1 MFRKFLIIFSFL
13 IIASAYTQ
21 EVKVF
26 TLREAINEAF
36 RNNTE
41 LVNARYDKLIA
52 DYKVTQTYNESLIPS
67 LNVRSV
73 YSRAFKKQVFDIFGQ
88 KFEVGTDNTINTTLE
103 LSQPIPILGTPIFQG
118 INIAKYYS
126 KLSTENVNAL
136 EAKVAT
142 EVKKSFLSV
151 LLLKEVVEVNKKSL
165 QNAQD
170 NLNVVEIRYRNG
182 TVTEFDYLRAKVKV
196 ESIKPELSKAES
208 NLTLSKKNLKNTIG
222 LKTDEDIDV
231 VGSLIYDS
239 TEFTMSIDDIINK
252 MLDNNVS
259 LRLLRINRQINE
271 ELLSIDEASYLPKFY
286 VFGQYTLYAGEND
299 TRKFF
304 RYRYYNVVNAGIGM
318 QWSFNLFTNPF
329 KKSQTILEIK
339 KTDEKIVDIKE
350 KLKIQA
356 QSIILRM
363 EDAKKRINAQKE
375 TVNLAERGYELA
387 KISFK
392 NGVINQID
400 VLDAELTLTQ
410 SKLAYLQAVYEYL
423 VAKAELEGL
432 LEIK

>member
-1 MFRKFLIIFSFL
+1 MYKKLFIIIFTLL
-13 IIASAYTQ
+13 ITTAYTQ
-21 EVKVF
+21 EVKVY
-26 TLREAINEAF
+26 TIREAINEAF

-52 DYKVTQTYNESLIPS
+52 DYKVSQTYNESLLPTI
-67 LNVRSV
+67 NVSTI

-88 KFEVGTDNTINTTLE
+88 KFEIGTDNTITTRFDV
-103 LSQPIPILGTPIFQG
+103 SQAIPVLGTPIFQG

-126 KLSTENVNAL
+126 NLSNENVIAI

-142 EVKKSFLSV
+142 DVKKSFLSV
-151 LLLKEVVEVNKKSL
+151 LFLKEVVEVNMRSL

-196 ESIKPELSKAES
+196 ETIKPELSKAES

-222 LKTDEDIDV
+222 LKTNEDIDV
-231 VGSLIYDS
+231 VGGLVYDS
-239 TEFTMSIDDIINK
+239 NEVIMSIDDIINK
-252 MLDNNVS
+252 MIDNNVS

-271 ELLSIDEASYLPKFY
+271 ELLSIDEANYLPKLY
-286 VFGQYTLYAGEND
+286 LFGQYNIYAAEND
-299 TRKFF
+299 SRDFF
-304 RYRYYNVVNAGIGM
+304 KYRYYNVINAGIGM
-318 QWSFNLFTNPF
+318 TWNFNLFSNPH
-329 KKSQTILEIK
+329 KKSQSVLEIK
-339 KTDEKIVDIKE
+339 KTDERINDIKE

-363 EDAKKRINAQKE
+363 EDAKKRIKAQKE

-387 KISFK
+387 QISYK
-392 NGVINQID
+392 NGVLNQID
-400 VLDAELTLTQ
+400 VLDAELILTQ
-410 SKLAYLQAVYEYL
+410 SKLAYLQTVYEYL

>member
-1 MFRKFLIIFSFL
+1 MYKKLLLIFILCIFTS
-13 IIASAYTQ
+13 SYGQ

-26 TLREAINEAF
+26 TLREAISEAF
-36 RNNTE
+36 RNNTD
-41 LVNARYDKLIA
+41 LINARYDKLIA

-67 LNVRSV
+67 LSV
-73 YSRAFKKQVFDIFGQ
+73 SSIYSRAFKKQVFDIFGQ
-88 KFEVGTDNTINTTLE
+88 KFEIGTDNTINTTFE

-126 KLSTENVNAL
+126 RLSSENVNAI

-151 LLLKEVVEVNKKSL
+151 LFLKEVVEVNKKSL

-196 ESIKPELSKAES
+196 ESIKPELSKAEN
-208 NLTLSKKNLKNTIG
+208 NLTLSKKSLKNTIG
-222 LKTDEDIDV
+222 LKTDEEIDV

-239 TEFTMSIDDIINK
+239 AEFIMSIDEIIDK
-252 MLDNNVS
+252 MIDNNVS

-271 ELLSIDEASYLPKFY
+271 ELLSIDEANYLPKFY
-286 VFGQYTLYAGEND
+286 LFGQYSIYAAEND
-299 TRKFF
+299 KRNFF
-304 RYRYYNVVNAGIGM
+304 KYRYYNVINAGIGM
-318 QWSFNLFTNPF
+318 AWNFNLFSNPY
-329 KKSQTILEIK
+329 KKSQSILEIK
-339 KTDEKIVDIKE
+339 KTDEQINDIRE

-356 QSIILRM
+356 QSIILRI
-363 EDAKKRINAQKE
+363 EDAKKRIKAQNE
-375 TVNLAERGYELA
+375 TVKLAERGYELA
-387 KISFK
+387 KISFN

-400 VLDAELTLTQ
+400 VLDAELILTQ
-410 SKLAYLQAVYEYL
+410 SKLAYLQAIYEFL
-423 VAKAELEGL
+423 IAKAELEGL

>member
-1 MFRKFLIIFSFL
+1 MYKKFLIVFL
-13 IIASAYTQ
+13 LLFITSSYSQ
-21 EVKVF
+21 EVKVY

-36 RNNTE
+36 KNNTE

-88 KFEVGTDNTINTTLE
+88 KFEVGTDNTINTTFE

-126 KLSTENVNAL
+126 KLSNENVSAI

-151 LLLKEVVEVNKKSL
+151 LFLKEVVEVNKKSL

-222 LKTDEDIDV
+222 IKTDEDIDV

-239 TEFTMSIDDIINK
+239 NEVILSIDDIINN
-252 MLDNNVS
+252 MIDNNVS
-259 LRLLRINRQINE
+259 LRLLRINKQINE
-271 ELLSIDEASYLPKFY
+271 ELLSIDNASYLPKIY
-286 VFGQYTLYAGEND
+286 LFGQYTLYSGEND
-299 TRKFF
+299 ARKFL
-304 RYRYYNVVNAGIGM
+304 RYRFYNIVNAGIGM
-318 QWSFNLFTNPF
+318 QWSFNLFTNPY
-329 KKSQTILEIK
+329 KKSQSLLEIK

-363 EDAKKRINAQKE
+363 EDARKRINAQKE

-400 VLDAELTLTQ
+400 VLDAELILTQ